1 MPLTLETG
9 TGVAD
14 ADSYASAED
23 FALFAELFG
32 RTIPSDTAAQEA
44 VLRRAAIQMNTFN
57 WKGSRAVAG
66 QALAWP
72 RKGVTRDDQFVSSTS
87 IPREIEQGQM
97 ALAFEILAM
106 EAKQAEAETASGPVK
121 REKVDV
127 LEVEYAAPA
136 PIVNTGK
143 LLPVAADAHS
153 SALFADFLNSRG
165 LFVVAHRA

>member
-1 MPLTLETG
+1 MALIVEDG
-9 TGVAD
+9 TGKPDAESYAD
-14 ADSYASAED
+14 AAT
-23 FALFAELFG
+23 FAEYAGLFG
-32 RTIPSDTAAQEA
+32 RTIPATEAEQEA
-44 VLRRAAIQMNTFN
+44 LLRRAALQMNTLG

-72 RKGVTRDDQFVSSTS
+72 RTGVMRDDQFVSSTS

-153 SALFADFLNSRG
+153 SALFADFLKSRG